1 MLYRCAERATPDH
14 GGQKAKSF
22 QFAMEVQE
30 AKAEG
35 TFAGSTRRSGA
46 GRGLPVRGEAAHG
59 DANPVAVCCSRPLN
73 WRPLS
78 PHLEDVKARAL
89 IRTEEKW
96 DGDRHVAMEQSP
108 RT

>member
-1 MLYRCAERATPDH
+1 MATPDH
-14 GGQKAKSF
+14 RGQNPMM
-22 QFAMEVQE
+22 FAHLEPIQ
-30 AKAEG
+30 AKAGG

-46 GRGLPVRGEAAHG
+46 GRGLHVRGEAAHG
-59 DANPVAVCCSRPLN
+59 DANPVAVCCSGPLN

-96 DGDRHVAMEQSP
+96 GGDRHVAMEQSP